1 MEFQNPL
8 VLLVSRLQYYHRKI
22 HEDISAVTYSNV
34 KAMGLLVNVPVTE
47 HTNLCPREN
56 IWIRNNS
63 GNGLTEYDTKWENV
77 SLQSMISNEKMSAY
91 NNESQVEKVKGKAFR
106 HQGMIL

>member
-1 MEFQNPL
+1 MEFQNLL

-56 IWIRNNS
+56 IWIRINS
-63 GNGLTEYDTKWENV
+63 GNGLTEYDTK
-77 SLQSMISNEKMSAY
+77 
-91 NNESQVEKVKGKAFR
+91 
-106 HQGMIL
+106 